1 MQWSNVG
8 ETEILIEPTKTR
20 DSSGAKIAVEITPDI
35 KAVLERARAIGNV
48 KSTFVF
54 HTSRGMSTS
63 AIKSAWR
70 RARDRAG
77 VTAPWFRDLRP
88 KPLSD
93 AKHRGVSLEA
103 LRDAAAAHASV
114 GTTEGYICV
123 ASR

>member
-35 KAVLERARAIGNV
+35 KAVLERARAIGKV

-54 HTSRGMSTS
+54 HTLRGMSTS

-77 VTAPWFRDLRP
+77 VTAPWFRDPGRRRCRRQAP
-88 KPLSD
+88 WGIAGS
-93 AKHRGVSLEA
+93 
-103 LRDAAAAHASV
+103 AATRRRMH
-114 GTTEGYICV
+114 GRHY
-123 ASR
+123 